1 VGSTCIAIAGVALT
15 VVEDLDLGGTLL
27 VGDALE
33 IGAGITWAVFL
44 VASSRAMQAS
54 QTTGERLNFLFG
66 VFTVAAVLLTPLGLA
81 GFVVPPAEDLL
92 PLLFLGV
99 LATAVAYYFW
109 YEAAAELSTLTAT
122 LLFALSVG
130 FTFVNAALFL
140 GTEIRP
146 QAVLG
151 AAMIVFAI
159 FLTQAND
166 TTAETAAD
174 TTTAHGISAFGELKY
189 PPDFP
194 HFDYVN
200 PDAPRGGVLSFR
212 GQGASRTF
220 DSLNAYILSGEP
232 AQGLERLSDS
242 LLVRA
247 FDEPDAVYGLIAES
261 VEYPEDRSWAIFNMR
276 PEARFS
282 DGEPITAE
290 DVVWTLTTLRDEGAP
305 LYRIG
310 LRDVETVTA
319 LDDHRVRVDFREGAA
334 MRDLIAT

>member
-1 VGSTCIAIAGVALT
+1 MRRAGTARGLLFGVIAAFFWGTHSVIVQFLTGDLGGIEIAILRLWIAALTLFVVLRLIGEPVRIAFGDRNFLLAAGATVANYILFHIGLERTNAPSAMVLENTAPFFVLVYLALFTGTAVGLREIGATCIAIAGVVLT
-15 VVEDLDLGGTLL
+15 VVEDLDLGGRLL

-44 VASSRAMQAS
+44 VTSSRAMQAS

-81 GFVVPPAEDLL
+81 GFTVPPAEDLL

-159 FLTQAND
+159 FLTQ
-166 TTAETAAD
+166 TA
-174 TTTAHGISAFGELKY
+174 K
-189 PPDFP
+189 PK
-194 HFDYVN
+194 
-200 PDAPRGGVLSFR
+200 
-212 GQGASRTF
+212 GA
-220 DSLNAYILSGEP
+220 
-232 AQGLERLSDS
+232 Q
-242 LLVRA
+242 
-247 FDEPDAVYGLIAES
+247 
-261 VEYPEDRSWAIFNMR
+261 
-276 PEARFS
+276 
-282 DGEPITAE
+282 
-290 DVVWTLTTLRDEGAP
+290 
-305 LYRIG
+305 
-310 LRDVETVTA
+310 
-319 LDDHRVRVDFREGAA
+319 
-334 MRDLIAT
+334 